1 MTENPDANQK
11 PWRFQKGQSGNPAG
25 KPKGT
30 RHKATL
36 AAEALFD
43 GEAER
48 LTRTAIDK
56 ALEGDATA
64 LRLCL
69 ERILPPRRDRPVS
82 FAMPRIESA
91 DDAAKGMGA
100 ILLAVAAGELTPGVG
115 AELSKL
121 VEGFIRT
128 LEAVEIEGRLA
139 RLEERMPH

>member
-1 MTENPDANQK
+1 MAANRAGKQRGK
-11 PWRFQKGQSGNPAG
+11 PFEKGQSGNPAG
-25 KPKGT
+25 KPKGA

-91 DDAAKGMGA
+91 DDAAKGMAA
-100 ILLAVAAGELTPGVG
+100 ILAAVAAGELTPGEG

-121 VEGFIRT
+121 IEGVIRT
-128 LEAVEIEGRLA
+128 LEAVEIEERLA
-139 RLEERMPH
+139 KLEERMPH